1 MTTQEREKA
10 EVLLLKHYTIPMT
23 RYMLDMIEDDEQTA
37 DDIELMHKRACLIDS
52 TDGGE
57 IPVPHKFC
65 PHCGGPIYAETEL
78 EIDYPYVCRECDE
91 NFFEFEIKTVK

>member
-23 RYMLDMIEDDEQTA
+23 RCMLDMIEDDEQTA
-37 DDIELMHKRACLIDS
+37 DDIGLMHKRACLIDS
-52 TDGGE
+52 TDGGK

-78 EIDYPYVCRECDE
+78 KIDYPYVCRECDE
-91 NFFEFEIKTVK
+91 NFFEFEVQTVK